1 MQGTTRMLLTVIP
14 YFKEVILMSFKC
26 EHCGNSN
33 TEIQS
38 AGEIQR
44 ESSLGFPWSRNII
57 ESSEADS
64 STEVHRHSQQKVAST
79 PSTSSPAPT

>member
-1 MQGTTRMLLTVIP
+1 MLLTVIP
-14 YFKEVILMSFKC
+14 YFKEVIVMSFKC

-44 ESSLGFPWSRNII
+44 ELVISFITALSL
-57 ESSEADS
+57 
-64 STEVHRHSQQKVAST
+64 VC
-79 PSTSSPAPT
+79 